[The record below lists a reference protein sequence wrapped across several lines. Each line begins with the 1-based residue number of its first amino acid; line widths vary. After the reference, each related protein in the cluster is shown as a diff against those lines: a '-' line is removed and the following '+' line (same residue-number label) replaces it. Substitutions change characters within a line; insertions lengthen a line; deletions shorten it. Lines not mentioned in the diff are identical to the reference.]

1 MNKITFK
8 PTIDHNVIFTFDDKI
23 QDILCFEL
31 ANIPIDEEHEAEYIK
46 RIILKTIGE
55 KEAETLCKISIGLS
69 CKEKDFIKLPI
80 IKKVFDRNGKYYFQ
94 PNQRDD
100 IENEII
106 EGTKIASLTQ
116 NF

>member
-1 MNKITFK
+1 MEKVVFK
-8 PTIDHNVIFTFDDKI
+8 PTVQHNVIFTFDDKI

-46 RIILKTIGE
+46 RMILKTIGE
-55 KEAETLCKISIGLS
+55 KEAETLCKISIALS

-106 EGTKIASLTQ
+106 QGTKIASLTED
-116 NF
+116 F